1 MDTLSAQ
8 VTVNLQLN
16 ALFNLAEKSQQL
28 SADFTLISAWLDPGL
43 ADPKKPPATTTD
55 TGPLDRGL
63 MWGPKLTFTNRRDLT
78 NPIEGVLTVTNKGQ
92 VTLIQRYIA
101 AYSVSLNIRDY
112 PFDTQT
118 FQWNIRSS
126 TFTKDTLVFAPAPAA
141 DVANASA
148 LLAGTLDPTFTFSGY
163 KQRTYTI
170 TSGIYANF
178 HVLSISFQAARIAT
192 MTSIFLIFP
201 LCLVCL
207 ALCLVLSQEPAKDAR
222 LAVPATGITATM
234 YFSFVV
240 SNMCPPVSYVTR
252 LHLLIFQTYIFA
264 AAELCFNYYLW
275 RVQVLANMC
284 SCQ

>member
-1 MDTLSAQ
+1 MLSFCDLPCLPPSLPLI
-8 VTVNLQLN
+8 TV
-16 ALFNLAEKSQQL
+16 ACTWS
-28 SADFTLISAWLDPGL
+28 
-43 ADPKKPPATTTD
+43 
-55 TGPLDRGL
+55 
-63 MWGPKLTFTNRRDLT
+63 
-78 NPIEGVLTVTNKGQ
+78 
-92 VTLIQRYIA
+92 
-101 AYSVSLNIRDY
+101 
-112 PFDTQT
+112 QT

-126 TFTKDTLVFAPAPAA
+126 TYAKDTLLFAPAPPAA
-141 DVANASA
+141 AANRSTQ
-148 LLAGTLDPTFTFSGY
+148 LAGVLDPTFAFSGY
-163 KQRTYTI
+163 AQRTYTVR
-170 TSGIYANF
+170 SGIYAGF
-178 HVLSISFQAARIAT
+178 HVLSISFQAQRLAT
-192 MTSIFLIFP
+192 MSSIFLIFP

-207 ALCLVLSQEPAKDAR
+207 ALVLVLSQEPAKDAR